1 MSRPVTLLPAAAA
14 LLAAAAAL
22 PAEDLT
28 ILSKVTTNS
37 ADSTSQQYITST
49 YSRSASE
56 QSDSIVHF
64 PTGKITMID
73 HKKKEYWESTLEEM
87 AAYWDKTMREFRGTP
102 MEDMFGLRD
111 EPKVEKIAGTRK
123 IAGYD
128 CNRYSLEIGDIL
140 EVETWAA
147 PGLEPP
153 APYYDGRKVSAAAM
167 GPMGKTFEKMYDEF
181 KKIKGFPL
189 STAIIVRTPM
199 SRTQTVEEATEVKK
213 GPIPESTFAVPAGY
227 KKVKSPFVK

>member
-1 MSRPVTLLPAAAA
+1 
-14 LLAAAAAL
+14 
-22 PAEDLT
+22 
-28 ILSKVTTNS
+28 
-37 ADSTSQQYITST
+37 
-49 YSRSASE
+49 
-56 QSDSIVHF
+56 
-64 PTGKITMID
+64 MID